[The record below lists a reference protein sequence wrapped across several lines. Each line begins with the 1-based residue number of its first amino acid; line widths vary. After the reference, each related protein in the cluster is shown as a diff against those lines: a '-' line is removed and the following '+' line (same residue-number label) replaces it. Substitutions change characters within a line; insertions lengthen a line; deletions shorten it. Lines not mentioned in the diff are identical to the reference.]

1 MTPQDHTALAQ
12 SCLAYKL
19 RPNHF
24 EELLPLAKPVY
35 FQNGQE
41 IIRHRAPDSDL
52 YVILEG
58 HVNIL
63 TDDGDKFYDAGPGS
77 VVGELAFLD
86 AGPRAANVL
95 ACGHVYAIRFG
106 ATELR
111 QLMCQDKELGFFILA
126 NLTRVVCARLRKAD
140 EELDKL
146 MDNAHDAWSLHD

>member
-1 MTPQDHTALAQ
+1 MA
-12 SCLAYKL
+12 
-19 RPNHF
+19 
-24 EELLPLAKPVY
+24 ELVPLANPVY

-41 IIRHRAPDSDL
+41 IVRHKSNDADL

-63 TDDGDKFYDAGPGS
+63 TDDGDKFFDAGPGS

-86 AGPRAANVL
+86 AGPRAANAL
-95 ACGHVYAIRFG
+95 ASGHVYALKFS

-111 QLMCQDKELGFFILA
+111 QLMCSDKELGFFILA

-140 EELDKL
+140 DELDKL
-146 MDNAHDAWSLHD
+146 MDNAHDAWSIHD

>member
-1 MTPQDHTALAQ
+1 MTPQDLATFSQ
-12 SCLAYKL
+12 SCLAYRL
-19 RPNHF
+19 RPNHMA
-24 EELLPLAKPVY
+24 ELVPLANPVY

-41 IIRHRAPDSDL
+41 IVRHKSNDADL

-63 TDDGDKFYDAGPGS
+63 TDDGDKFFDAGPGS

-86 AGPRAANVL
+86 AGPRAANAL
-95 ACGHVYAIRFG
+95 ASGHVYALKFS

-111 QLMCQDKELGFFILA
+111 QLMCSDKELGFFILA

-140 EELDKL
+140 DELDKL
-146 MDNAHDAWSLHD
+146 MDNAHDAWSIHD